1 MIRIHSL
8 IRFSKI
14 LDSDQSTDLLDQNI
28 PLSGLNRVRLYPDY
42 GGIILLEKCEDI
54 PALLFTSLLPTS
66 AIKISWREKGLGKVQ
81 LLKMFQLKLSDHKVM
96 HSASALRLLAA
107 YF

>member
-1 MIRIHSL
+1 MIRIQSL

-42 GGIILLEKCEDI
+42 GGIILLQKCVETFYSFI
-54 PALLFTSLLPTS
+54 IHLF
-66 AIKISWREKGLGKVQ
+66 
-81 LLKMFQLKLSDHKVM
+81 
-96 HSASALRLLAA
+96 AA
-107 YF
+107 NFSH

>member
-42 GGIILLEKCEDI
+42 GGMLLLQKCEDI

-66 AIKISWREKGLGKVQ
+66 AIKISWREKGPRQ
-81 LLKMFQLKLSDHKVM
+81 S
-96 HSASALRLLAA
+96 SAIKNVSTKT
-107 YF
+107 F